1 MREKWMMTNRS
12 PLANP
17 NRSPSPDW
25 AWPVQGSKEVAS
37 AQTAGPVIPAAFVDT
52 ELPAGEWV
60 PIPIQAPL
68 SVPTTQAMPYA
79 RLI

>member
-1 MREKWMMTNRS
+1 MTNRS

-17 NRSPSPDW
+17 NLSPSPDW
-25 AWPVQGSKEVAS
+25 AWPVQGSKEVES
-37 AQTAGPVIPAAFVDT
+37 AQKAGPVMPAEFVDT

-60 PIPIQAPL
+60 PIHLQAVL

>member
-1 MREKWMMTNRS
+1 MRGRWVMTNRS

-25 AWPVQGSKEVAS
+25 AWPVQGSKEVES

-60 PIPIQAPL
+60 PIPIQALL
-68 SVPTTQAMPYA
+68 SAPTTQAMPYA

>member
-1 MREKWMMTNRS
+1 MTTNRS

-25 AWPVQGSKEVAS
+25 AWPVQGSKEVES
-37 AQTAGPVIPAAFVDT
+37 AQTAGPVLSAAFLHK
-52 ELPAGEWV
+52 ESLAGEWV
-60 PIPIQAPL
+60 PIPIQALL
-68 SVPTTQAMPYA
+68 SAPTTQAMPYA